1 MEDNKTNLKFS
12 EPTVVENQKCPMC
25 LRNSL
30 KITEYSTEVPFFGTT
45 YLFTAECTN
54 QECNFKISDVEFENT
69 QQPVRIS
76 FDIEN
81 EQDLNV
87 LVVKSSNATA
97 KIGNLAKIE
106 EGSDGYITTIEGLLE
121 RVKKDLEL
129 AKESAE
135 EDEDKAE
142 LWETIK
148 KINRILWGENKVKII
163 IEDPT
168 GNSAIISEK
177 AKKEVLKKK

>member
-1 MEDNKTNLKFS
+1 MNDEKTNLVYS
-12 EPTVVENQKCPMC
+12 EPTIVENQKCPMC
-25 LRNSL
+25 LKNSL
-30 KITEYSTEVPFFGTT
+30 KICEYTTEVPFFGTT

-54 QECNFKISDVEFENT
+54 KECNFKISDVEFENE
-69 QQPVRIS
+69 QNPVRIS
-76 FDIEN
+76 FEIEN
-81 EQDLNV
+81 EKDLNV
-87 LVVKSSNATA
+87 LVVKSSNASV

-135 EDEDKAE
+135 DEEDKTE

-163 IEDPT
+163 IEDPS
-168 GNSAIISEK
+168 GNSAILSEK
-177 AKKEVLKKK
+177 AKKEILKKK